1 MLNKTILLYKA
12 SFNGLSKEIWW
23 LTLITFINRAG
34 TMVLPFMSLYLI
46 EDLEFTLTQVGW
58 IMSSFGLGSLL
69 GSWLGGKLT
78 DKFGYYKVMYI
89 SLFLTGIL
97 FFLLQFVK
105 TFEGFVAAV
114 FLTLMVADTFRP
126 ALFVSLKAYSKK
138 ENQTRSLTLIRL
150 AINLGFSFGP
160 FLGGLIIAG
169 LGYSG
174 LFWVDGITCI
184 GAVILMM
191 KVLPDAP
198 MREDV
203 ADEESS
209 PVGSNGT
216 IAKDFPYI
224 TFLIAVFLMGFIF
237 LQLFTT
243 MPLYYKEIYELSEVK
258 IGLIMSMNGFLI
270 FLLEM
275 PLIHT
280 IEQKMLNKMRIV
292 TWSMALFG
300 MSFLILNFGH
310 AISILILS
318 MLLITVGEMM
328 AFPFTNN
335 FAMNRAPIG
344 KEGDYMAWYSM
355 AFSLSHIFSA
365 KVGMELIEKYGY
377 DFNWYVMGGLGF
389 VAMFLI
395 YRLRV
400 MLAEEK
406 AATSVKLDVS
416 SSLEE
421 DMDVDPTM
429 SVRAESRTVE

>member
-1 MLNKTILLYKA
+1 MLNKTILLYKD
-12 SFNGLSKEIWW
+12 SFRGLSSEIWW

-34 TMVLPFMSLYLI
+34 TMVLPFLSLYLI
-46 EDLEFTLTQVGW
+46 ENLEFTLTQVGW

-78 DKFGYYKVMYI
+78 DRFGYYKVMYI
-89 SLFLTGIL
+89 SLFLTGIM
-97 FFLLQFVK
+97 FILLQFVT
-105 TFEGFVAAV
+105 TFEGFVLAV
-114 FLTLMVADTFRP
+114 FFTLMIADTFRP

-169 LGYSG
+169 FGYSG

-184 GAVILMM
+184 SAVILMI
-191 KVLPDAP
+191 KVLPNP
-198 MREDV
+198 PLREDV
-203 ADEESS
+203 ADEDSS
-209 PVGSNGT
+209 PVGSEGK
-216 IAKDFPYI
+216 IARDLPYI
-224 TFLIAVFLMGFIF
+224 TFLVAVFLMGFVF

-243 MPLYYKEIYELSEVK
+243 MPLYYKEVYELTEVH
-258 IGLIMSMNGFLI
+258 IGLIISMNGFLI

-280 IEQKMLNKMRIV
+280 IEKKMLNKMKIV
-292 TWSMALFG
+292 TWSMAMLG
-300 MSFLILNFGH
+300 MSYLMLNFGH
-310 AISILILS
+310 AIAILIIS
-318 MLLITVGEMM
+318 MFLITIGEMM

-365 KVGMELIEKYGY
+365 KVGMELIEKFGYG
-377 DFNWYVMGGLGF
+377 FNWYVMGGLGF

-395 YRLRV
+395 YRLQR
-400 MLAEEK
+400 MLVHEKENLSRAKLVVELEPQKNTEE
-406 AATSVKLDVS
+406 
-416 SSLEE
+416 
-421 DMDVDPTM
+421 
-429 SVRAESRTVE
+429 